1 MTSQIPYNKQYI
13 DKVDIKAV
21 VTALK
26 SKLITQGSHVKK
38 FESKISNFCKSKY
51 SLSCINGTAGLDM
64 AFKAIGLKKVII

>member
-13 DKVDIKAV
+13 DKADIKAV

-38 FESKISNFCKSKY
+38 FGQKY
-51 SLSCINGTAGLDM
+51 QIFVSRNIH
-64 AFKAIGLKKVII
+64 

>member
-1 MTSQIPYNKQYI
+1 MLEKNNLMTSQIYNKQYI

-38 FESKISNFCKSKY
+38 FGQKY
-51 SLSCINGTAGLDM
+51 QIL
-64 AFKAIGLKKVII
+64 